1 MYSCL
6 SLSKKMSLI
15 WSPSWKF
22 FNLFFQRL
30 AYFDSINLVLSFEC
44 SSKAMECVDGAL
56 TTLYNFNE
64 SSLIQL
70 SLSQLAFLKWVFFS
84 SRQSLCIVQIFILM
98 KDFSYSQNI
107 SHNSGILFCYV
118 VRSNLIEALLQDKI
132 FCNLDC

>member
-84 SRQSLCIVQIFILM
+84 SR
-98 KDFSYSQNI
+98 
-107 SHNSGILFCYV
+107 
-118 VRSNLIEALLQDKI
+118 
-132 FCNLDC
+132 